1 MNANI
6 NLRTVYND
14 SNTVEEKLAFVAGSR
29 DLDNEPATKARRAGR
44 IRIRVNQSDRD
55 HLEEDRRDMRV
66 EN

>member
-1 MNANI
+1 M
-6 NLRTVYND
+6 
-14 SNTVEEKLAFVAGSR
+14 
-29 DLDNEPATKARRAGR
+29 DNEPATKARRAGR